1 MPIIGKKEF
10 LDRQN
15 PYPSHTDYSQTEL
28 SRLQIFE
35 IIFTSHEFLTAVVI
49 ETVSLIVLTPCRP
62 VSGYQ
67 HFGGLNPGD
76 GGRTYDSRNVS
87 IHPPGYTT
95 SHPSRMRS

>member
-1 MPIIGKKEF
+1 MCLPVIGKKEF

-35 IIFTSHEFLTAVVI
+35 IVHVLTSHEFLTVVFI
-49 ETVSLIVLTPCRP
+49 EAVSLIVLTPCRP

-76 GGRTYDSRNVS
+76 GGLMILEKLVTNHQV
-87 IHPPGYTT
+87 T
-95 SHPSRMRS
+95 